1 MKKKQILAMGMS
13 AALLCAGSAL
23 AADAEKAP
31 TAPVKVESEKAAT
44 GTEAAEVQMGVRIG
58 AMVSVISVQKEADGY
73 KSMLVKT
80 EKDEEI
86 QLNLDEKTLVVNN
99 ETGVPSAIDEI
110 KAGDKVFVYY
120 SPAMT
125 RSLPPQSACELIL
138 VNVGNKTPASLH
150 EVGTVNREEY
160 GKSAITTA
168 AGDMIVRVDGKTTM
182 TALKTKNVVTNEELT
197 EGTRFLAWYDVVA
210 MSYPGQAYT
219 AKLVV
224 LPTMAAEQPDTAP
237 ETEKEP
243 AIVLEAGKNEASD
256 KEKAESVKE
265 KLNPAE
271 KVEETKP
278 EETKPEE
285 TKPEETKPEETKPEE
300 TKPEE
305 TKPEETKPE
314 ETKPEETKPE
324 ETKPEETKPEET
336 KPEET
341 KPEETKPEE
350 AKPEETKPT
359 EATELTVVAGGK
371 TLATKASVKDGKA
384 IIAVREVAETLGFK
398 VDYVQKDGKEYVT
411 LKNDTRTM
419 TLEIGVDSYVSAPSK
434 EDVVGMAAPVNY
446 GVAPYIVEGRTYA
459 AAQLFEA
466 MMGFDVAVKG
476 DTVTISAKK

>member
-58 AMVSVISVQKEADGY
+58 AMVSVTSVQKEADGY

-80 EKDEEI
+80 EKDGEI

-138 VNVGNKTPASLH
+138 VNVGDKTPASLH

-305 TKPEETKPE
+305 TKPEETKP
-314 ETKPEETKPE
+314 
-324 ETKPEETKPEET
+324 
-336 KPEET
+336 
-341 KPEETKPEE
+341 
-350 AKPEETKPT
+350 T

-434 EDVVGMAAPVNY
+434 EDMVGMAAPVNY

>member
-58 AMVSVISVQKEADGY
+58 AMVSVTSVQKEADGY

-138 VNVGNKTPASLH
+138 VNVGDKTPASLH

-324 ETKPEETKPEET
+324 ETKP
-336 KPEET
+336 
-341 KPEETKPEE
+341 
-350 AKPEETKPT
+350 T

-434 EDVVGMAAPVNY
+434 EDMVGMAAPVNY

>member
-58 AMVSVISVQKEADGY
+58 AMVSVTSVQKEADGY

-80 EKDEEI
+80 EKDEDI

-138 VNVGNKTPASLH
+138 VNVGDKTPASLH

-224 LPTMAAEQPDTAP
+224 LPTMVAEQPDTAP

-324 ETKPEETKPEET
+324 ETKPEETKP
-336 KPEET
+336 
-341 KPEETKPEE
+341 
-350 AKPEETKPT
+350 T

-434 EDVVGMAAPVNY
+434 EDMVGMAAPVNY

>member
-58 AMVSVISVQKEADGY
+58 AMVSVTSVQKEADGY

-138 VNVGNKTPASLH
+138 VNVGDKTPASLH

-314 ETKPEETKPE
+314 ETKPEETKP
-324 ETKPEETKPEET
+324 
-336 KPEET
+336 
-341 KPEETKPEE
+341 
-350 AKPEETKPT
+350 T

-434 EDVVGMAAPVNY
+434 EDMVGMAAPVNY